1 MITDAMIEAYC
12 LEQTQPDSP
21 LLAELRAYTQLHF
34 TNAQMLSDLL
44 VGRVLQFLVRLMQAK
59 NVLDLGTFTGYSALS
74 MAEALTDQGQLMT
87 CDKDPRVLAVA
98 RAFFARSSQAEKISI
113 FEGEVAACIQAL
125 DQPLDLAF
133 IDADKMQI
141 DAYYEL
147 LLPHLRVGGVI
158 VVDDVLW
165 RAEVLNPQ
173 EKRALAVHQ
182 FNAKIKKDPRIS
194 NVLLP
199 IRHGLNIIVK
209 L

>member
-1 MITDAMIEAYC
+1 MITAPLIEAYC
-12 LEQTQPDSP
+12 QSYTQPDSA
-21 LLAELRAYTQLHF
+21 LLAEIRTYTHAHF
-34 TNAQMLSDLL
+34 ASARMLSDVL
-44 VGRVLQFLVRLMQAK
+44 VGRVLQLLARLMQAK

-74 MAEALTDQGQLMT
+74 LAEAIAENAVVTT
-87 CDKDPRVLAVA
+87 CDKDPRILAVA
-98 RAFFARSSQAEKISI
+98 EAFFARSEQAAKIKV
-113 FEGEVAACIQAL
+113 FQGEVADCIASIHTEI
-125 DQPLDLAF
+125 DLAF

-147 LLPHLRVGGVI
+147 ILPKLRSGGVI

-165 RAEVLNPQ
+165 RGEVLAPE
-173 EKRALAVHQ
+173 EKRALAVSQ
-182 FNAKIKKDPRIS
+182 FNAKIKKDPRIL